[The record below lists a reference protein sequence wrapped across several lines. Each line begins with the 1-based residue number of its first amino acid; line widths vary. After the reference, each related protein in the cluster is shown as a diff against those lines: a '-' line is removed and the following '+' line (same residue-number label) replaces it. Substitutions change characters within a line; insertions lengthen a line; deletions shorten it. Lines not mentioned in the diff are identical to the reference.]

1 MIQPW
6 CYACLTEEQTHK
18 VLKEFIPSIVG
29 WSNSNDEIISVSSYK
44 GLTISLTSKGSV
56 IFSGIIEAYVSD
68 GTAKINKTYDYSSKP
83 FVLPNY
89 MLNER
94 INRAA
99 WEKKIQTST
108 YNDTLKDNKLIVP
121 GELHESGGKVVYALN
136 FRLTDPIDD

>member
-6 CYACLTEEQTHK
+6 CYVYLTEEQTHK

-29 WSNSNDEIISVSSYK
+29 WSNSDDEIISVSSYK

-56 IFSGIIEAYVSD
+56 IFSGKIEVYVSD
-68 GTAKINKTYDYSSKP
+68 GTAKVNKTYDYSSKP

-99 WEKKIQTST
+99 WEKKIPTFM
-108 YNDTLKDNKLIVP
+108 YNDTLKDEKVIVP
-121 GELHESGGKVVYALN
+121 GELNESGERIVYALN